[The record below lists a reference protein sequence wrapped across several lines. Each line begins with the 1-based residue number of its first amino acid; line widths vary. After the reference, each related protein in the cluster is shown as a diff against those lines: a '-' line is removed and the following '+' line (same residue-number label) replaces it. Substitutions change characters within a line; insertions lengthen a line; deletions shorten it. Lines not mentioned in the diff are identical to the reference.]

1 MYILGHKIN
10 LHRFSDFQCNTPLQV
25 TQILSSGRLLPS
37 RTNLIFQ
44 GNGEGY
50 FNAYSADQGQQ
61 LWSFFAQTG
70 IMAAPISYAVDGEQ
84 YIAVMAGWGG
94 GVPLIIG
101 GMLTDAANQNVSRL
115 LVFKLGGEKQLPP
128 LKVPYRE
135 LDPPPLEATPATV
148 QHGKVLYHKYC
159 GSCHGNSAISGGL
172 LPDLRYTQMHA
183 VWQQVVLEGSLR
195 SREMVSF
202 DQVLNQEDT
211 RAIQSYVIARVH
223 RNKANLE
230 EMTKNEK

>member
-1 MYILGHKIN
+1 MLKGWLVAWDPVQQKSIW
-10 LHRFSDFQCNTPLQV
+10 QV
-25 TQILSSGRLLPS
+25 NHANIWNGGALSTS
-37 RTNLIFQ
+37 TNLVVQ

-50 FNAYSADQGQQ
+50 FNAYSADRGQQ

-70 IMAAPISYAVDGEQ
+70 ITAAPISYAVDGEQ

-135 LDPPPLEATPATV
+135 LDPPPA
-148 QHGKVLYHKYC
+148 
-159 GSCHGNSAISGGL
+159 GSNSRNSSAGQS
-172 LPDLRYTQMHA
+172 A
-183 VWQQVVLEGSLR
+183 VS
-195 SREMVSF
+195 
-202 DQVLNQEDT
+202 
-211 RAIQSYVIARVH
+211 
-223 RNKANLE
+223 
-230 EMTKNEK
+230 